1 MIKLRKEYEIIVYGK
16 YELLLPDDEHIF
28 AYVRTLGNQKLLV
41 VCNFSKTEQK
51 FDFSGYE
58 NAKVLISNYD
68 GNISEKAT
76 LKPYSAIAL
85 LLDNA
90 QKM

>member
-1 MIKLRKEYEIIVYGK
+1 
-16 YELLLPDDEHIF
+16 
-28 AYVRTLGNQKLLV
+28 LV
-41 VCNFSKTEQK
+41 ACNFSKTEQK
-51 FDFSGYE
+51 FDFKGYE

-85 LLDNA
+85 LLDDA